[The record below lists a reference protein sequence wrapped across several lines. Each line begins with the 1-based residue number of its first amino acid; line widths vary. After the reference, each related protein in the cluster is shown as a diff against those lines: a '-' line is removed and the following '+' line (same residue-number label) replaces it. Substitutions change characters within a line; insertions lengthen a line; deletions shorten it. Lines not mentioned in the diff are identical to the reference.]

1 MGKEMFV
8 DDETQT
14 DGEYKVKERKANW
27 KKRSS
32 TRGLEADEHERGYAV
47 FFKSLDFVHHSQ

>member
-14 DGEYKVKERKANW
+14 DGEYKVKERKA
-27 KKRSS
+27 K
-32 TRGLEADEHERGYAV
+32 LEKGAV
-47 FFKSLDFVHHSQ
+47 QGSLKQMNMSVDTLCFSKSLVHHSQ